1 MTRPF
6 LTYPRKFRLIILL
19 AMAMITGGLYTACN
33 DEGKQF
39 GQLPGDIQRF
49 IALYYPE
56 IAVSSHSFDNGI
68 YSVTLQNS
76 ATLTFDSSYHWLT
89 VDGRGSVLPE
99 IFLYDEMPSELY
111 QYLQTTSNL
120 SNVFS
125 AKRTAYSIILRL
137 TDSTVDY
144 NIANERI
151 TYITDKDD

>member
-1 MTRPF
+1 
-6 LTYPRKFRLIILL
+6 
-19 AMAMITGGLYTACN
+19 MITGGLYTACN

-111 QYLQTTSNL
+111 QYLQTTSNF

-125 AKRTAYSIILRL
+125 AKRTANSIILRL

-144 NIANERI
+144 NIANKRI

>member
-6 LTYPRKFRLIILL
+6 LTYPRKFRFFILF
-19 AMAMITGGLYTACN
+19 AITMFMGGLHTACN
-33 DEGKQF
+33 DEGQQF
-39 GQLPGDIQRF
+39 GQLPDDIQRF

-56 IAVSSHSFDNGI
+56 IAVSSHSFNDGI

-76 ATLTFDSSYHWLT
+76 ATLTFDSSYHWLS

-99 IFLYDEMPSELY
+99 IFLYDEMPPELY

-120 SNVFS
+120 NNVFS
-125 AKRTAYSIILRL
+125 AKRTATSIILRL

-144 NIANERI
+144 DIATEKV
-151 TYITDKDD
+151 TYLTDKRD

>member
-6 LTYPRKFRLIILL
+6 FTYLHKLRLIILF
-19 AMAMITGGLYTACN
+19 AMVVTMGGIYTACN

-56 IAVSSHSFDNGI
+56 IAVSSHSFNNGI

-120 SNVFS
+120 NNVYS
-125 AKRTAYSIILRL
+125 AKRNSNNIIIRL

-144 NIANERI
+144 DIATGKI
-151 TYITDKDD
+151 TYLTDKSD